1 MRILKELVEKS
12 ATTITILNIIK
23 TMKNS
28 VETIVDDNGIEVLV
42 DYDYELNEAY
52 YAEIGNPATFVPAS
66 VDDSSIKINSFEIVI
81 GERD

>member
-1 MRILKELVEKS
+1 
-12 ATTITILNIIK
+12 
-23 TMKNS
+23 MKNS

-81 GERD
+81 GGTGIDIVSQLDKRQIDFIKPKLKYP